1 MGPHCSMI
9 RTPSALALKITLL
22 SVLLCGL
29 AFLGFCAEPDSAP
42 EKPARQ
48 TLEVRGG
55 PLRLAGD
62 AYPRA
67 FFFRRSESQAGGG
80 KLTFQEWEESF
91 RPLMGIMGKALD
103 EEVPGRSHNIGFFTR
118 FKQAHPDQA
127 VLLHFNGNAR
137 DPRWES
143 QRFFAGHWLYFNGA
157 KVLSAASPDERESV
171 LQVSD
176 ASLFE
181 TGAGRYRNSNDDIG
195 LCVLGA
201 DGRPDWN
208 ESEQVQLLSV
218 DRGKNTIRVRRGCY
232 GTKARAFPA
241 GKAYAAAHCTEG
253 PFGKDSNTLWFYN
266 YSATCPKDAR
276 GQSCADVLVTHLGE
290 IFGSGGPLAAF
301 DGLEFDVLNNVPGGG
316 RPRSVRGPDCDAD
329 GAADG
334 GVVSGA
340 NVYGAGVIEFCR
352 QLRSQLGEG
361 RIIMADGATKR
372 NTSQRAFGILNG
384 IESEG
389 WPHLSD
395 HEIRDWSGGLNR
407 HFFWGLNARQPAFNY
422 INHKFVNPGV
432 GSVAERQPEVPFH
445 IHRLVFAAAVFT
457 DSAICY
463 SYPPPGGD
471 ERAFPIWDEFVMGAE
486 NRPGWLGKPIGPA
499 VRLAAREP
507 DLLGGKGKPIR
518 GELLRR
524 FESDEARMEFDQ
536 GAVKLTAKNPEAAQ
550 FRVRLKDVPCAGPD
564 LFVLVSARAGPMRKA
579 PAEMARQMHLGIASP
594 AESGP
599 DARAGRPGKK
609 SKDEPPGEQFTTW
622 VNTKEFTSGF
632 YFNDVRPP
640 KVDLE
645 LVMESAE
652 PVWISAVTAHAS
664 PDAMFREFEH
674 GLVVANPS
682 PRPYTFDLAKLFPG
696 GQFRRLTATPQ
707 QDPIANNG
715 GLVGESLTLG
725 PQEGLFL
732 RRENAQSIPP

>member
-1 MGPHCSMI
+1 MVPHCSMI
-9 RTPSALALKITLL
+9 RTRSALALESTLL

-29 AFLGFCAEPDSAP
+29 AFMGFCAEPDAAP

-55 PLRLAGD
+55 PLRIARD
-62 AYPRA
+62 VYPRA
-67 FFFRRSESQAGGG
+67 FFFRRSELQADGGR
-80 KLTFQEWEESF
+80 LTFQEWEEAF

-103 EEVPGRSHNIGFFTR
+103 EEVPGRSRNIGFFTR

-143 QRFFAGHWLYFNGA
+143 QRFFAGHWLYYNGA
-157 KVLSAASPDERESV
+157 KVLSAASADEQESV

-181 TGAGRYRNSNDDIG
+181 TGTGRYRNSNDDIG

-218 DRGKNTIRVRRGCY
+218 DRGNNTIRVRRGCY

-266 YSATCPKDAR
+266 YSTTCPKDAR
-276 GQSCADVLVTHLGE
+276 GHSCADVLAAHLGE
-290 IFGSGGPLAAF
+290 IFGGPLAAF
-301 DGLEFDVLNNVPGGG
+301 DGLEFDVLNNVPSGG
-316 RPRSVRGPDCDAD
+316 RPGSVRGPDCDAD

-361 RIIMADGATKR
+361 KIIMADGGSKR

-395 HEIRDWSGGLNR
+395 HDIRDWSGGLNR
-407 HFFWGLNARQPAFNY
+407 HFFWGLNSRRPAFNY

-457 DSAICY
+457 DSALCY
-463 SYPPPGGD
+463 SYAPPGGD
-471 ERAFPIWDEFVMGAE
+471 ERAFPVWDEFVMGAE
-486 NRPGWLGKPIGPA
+486 NHPGWLGKPIGPA

-507 DLLGGKGKPIR
+507 DLLGGKGKPISK
-518 GELLRR
+518 ELLRR
-524 FESDEARMEFDQ
+524 LESDEARMEFDQ
-536 GAVKLTAKNPEAAQ
+536 GAVKLTAKNPEADQ

-564 LFVLVSARAGPMRKA
+564 LFVLVSARAGALRNE
-579 PAEMARQMHLGIASP
+579 PAEMARQMHLGIAST

-599 DARAGRPGKK
+599 AARAGRASKK
-609 SKDEPPGEQFTTW
+609 TKDTPPAGQFATW
-622 VNTKEFTSGF
+622 VNAKEFTSGF
-632 YFNDVRPP
+632 YFNDVRSAQ
-640 KVDLE
+640 VDLE
-645 LVMESAE
+645 FVMESAE
-652 PVWISAVTAHAS
+652 PVWISTVTAHAS

-674 GLVVANPS
+674 GLVLANPS
-682 PRPYTFDLAKLFPG
+682 PRPYIFDLAKLLPG
-696 GQFRRLTATPQ
+696 GQFRRLKATPQ

-715 GLVGESLTLG
+715 ELVGESLTLQA
-725 PQEGLFL
+725 QEGLFL
-732 RRENAQSIPP
+732 LRENAHSIPH